1 MTTTPSAGAVRAA
14 EKIAEA
20 IFNHSLNSD
29 GGPTYG
35 PEQSEITTIID
46 KETGLAD
53 LVTVA
58 ENVADAF
65 DLFMCDPSPKT
76 RDVMRQ
82 GISALRAA
90 LAKHQEK

>member
-1 MTTTPSAGAVRAA
+1 MTPTPSAGAVRAA

-20 IFNHSLNSD
+20 GHFHTDHSSGD
-29 GGPTYG
+29 KATVAA
-35 PEQSEITTIID
+35 IID